1 MNQESKLFSL
11 RRIAAVFGTLVFFFA
26 SQSFAQVTNRSGV
39 DSTIFVSHTVFVPKA
54 PYESGVENWGVD
66 LGDIDK
72 DGDLDV
78 ITCSNLDKKVTVHF
92 NTGKG
97 IFPRTQSYA
106 AGNYNRAV
114 VVADLNKDTW
124 LDIATVSVSDMKV
137 NWLLNNGSGGFLPMK
152 SVAAGG
158 GFPHDIQ
165 AADVNQDGFI
175 DLVTVCNTANK
186 VALHFGDGAGNF
198 TGAKSFPTEAKPRSV
213 VVADLNKDNIPDLIV
228 GTDSR
233 TVNYLLGTGGGNFA
247 PYVYLISGVANWGIG
262 VGDFD
267 KNGALDICAADYM
280 EDKLSIHLNT
290 GKLKAGKM
298 EFLPVQQIQ
307 SGDYNFDLV
316 VGDFDLDGDLD
327 IVTASTRDEVINVH
341 LNDGKG
347 VFGEKNKITSGNWN
361 SAIVAADLDA
371 DGDLDIATS
380 SIKDNKMNVHR
391 NASIDPEGIP
401 TSTCVYGT
409 VRDKDS
415 GDPLMAIVSV
425 VGDDGFSLKSMKTTA
440 DGKYKFCEI
449 PFGSGF
455 HLVAKVKG
463 YPKFDETFDLPES
476 LGKEGL
482 KKDAILEK
490 IKATDIFGRVT
501 DIETQLPLAGATVEI
516 KDKNGA
522 VVTKLTCDSDGKYR
536 TTLPF
541 GTNYELTAGIEGYN
555 AKTAVVSLY
564 PNDFPAGKEQ
574 NFELGKIKPKTTA
587 CIKGYVLEKGTGIKL
602 ADAEVKVMDA
612 EGNTVKKVTSNA
624 QGYYE
629 ACDVPFGTYNLAGN
643 KKGYM
648 YNIIEGINVTEADVA
663 NGVTQDI
670 ELVKFEVGMKIVLKN
685 IFYDVAKATLRPESV
700 AELDRLVRIMEQNP
714 TLVVEIGGHTDSDGS
729 DVYNEKLS
737 QARSQS
743 VVDYL
748 LDAGIAENR
757 LVAKGYGE
765 KEPVAPNDTKEN
777 KQLNRRTEFGVLA
790 F

>member
-1 MNQESKLFSL
+1 MNQEFFSSTL
-11 RRIAAVFGTLVFFFA
+11 KRIVRTSLAVACLGVTQLAAQTV
-26 SQSFAQVTNRSGV
+26 NRSGV

-54 PYESGVENWGVD
+54 PYESGAENWGVD
-66 LGDIDK
+66 MGDVDK
-72 DGDLDV
+72 DGDIDIV
-78 ITCSNLDKKVTVHF
+78 TCSNIDKRVTVHF
-92 NTGKG
+92 NNGKG
-97 IFPRTQSYA
+97 IFPKSQSYA
-106 AGNYNRAV
+106 AGDYNRAV

-124 LDIATVSVSDMKV
+124 LDIATVSVRDQKV
-137 NWLLNNGSGGFLPMK
+137 NWLLNNGSGGFLASK
-152 SVAAGG
+152 SVLACG
-158 GFPHDIQ
+158 GFPHDIT
-165 AADVNQDGFI
+165 AADVNQDGLM
-175 DLVTVCNTANK
+175 DLITVSNSDNK
-186 VALHFGDGAGNF
+186 VGVHHGDGAGNF
-198 TGAKSFPTEAKPRSV
+198 TGAKSFATEAKPRSV
-213 VVADLNKDNIPDLIV
+213 LVTDLNKDAIPDLVV

-233 TVNYLLGTGGGNFA
+233 TVDYFLGLGGGNFG
-247 PYVYLISGVANWGIG
+247 PINYLTSGVANWGIG

-267 KNGALDICAADYM
+267 KNGAIDICSADYM
-280 EDKLSIHLNT
+280 EDNLTVHLNT
-290 GKLKAGKM
+290 GKVKAGKM
-298 EFLPVQQIQ
+298 EFLPAVRTQ

-316 VGDFDLDGDLD
+316 VADFDMDGDLD

-347 VFGEKNKITSGNWN
+347 VFSEKNKIPSGNWN
-361 SAIVAADLDA
+361 SAICAADLDG
-371 DGDLDIATS
+371 DKDLDIATS

-401 TSTCVYGT
+401 TTTCVYGT

-415 GDPLMAIVSV
+415 GEPLVGIVAV
-425 VGDDGFSLKSMKTTA
+425 VGDDGFSIKSMKTLA

-449 PFGSGF
+449 PFGSNY

-463 YPKFDETFDLPES
+463 YPKFDEKFDLPES

-490 IKATDIFGRVT
+490 IKATDIYGRVT

-516 KDKNGA
+516 KDKNGT
-522 VVTKLTCDSDGKYR
+522 VVTKLTCDTDGKYR

-555 AKTAVVSLY
+555 SKSALVSLY
-564 PNDFPAGKEQ
+564 PNDYPAGKEM

-587 CIKGYVLEKGTGIKL
+587 CIKGYVLEQGTGVKL
-602 ADAEVKVMDA
+602 ADAEVKVMDID
-612 EGNTVKKVTSNA
+612 GNTVKKVMSNA

-629 ACDVPFGTYNLAGN
+629 ACDVPFGIYNLAGN

-648 YNIIEGINVTEADVA
+648 YNIVEGVKVTEADVT

-670 ELVKFEVGMKIVLKN
+670 ELLKFEVGMKIVLKN

-729 DVYNEKLS
+729 DEYNEKLS

-765 KEPVAPNDTKEN
+765 KQPVAPNDTKEN
-777 KQLNRRTEFGVLA
+777 KQLDRKSVG
-790 F
+790 

>member
-1 MNQESKLFSL
+1 MNQEILMAPVK
-11 RRIAAVFGTLVFFFA
+11 RITTTILAVGLMGLGQLW
-26 SQSFAQVTNRSGV
+26 SQIANRSGV

-54 PYESGVENWGVD
+54 AYESGTENWGVD

-72 DGDLDV
+72 DGDIDV
-78 ITCSNLDKKVTVHF
+78 VTCSNIDKKVTVHF
-92 NTGKG
+92 NNGKG
-97 IFPRTQSYA
+97 LFTKSSSYI
-106 AGNYNRAV
+106 AGDYNRAV

-124 LDIATVSVSDMKV
+124 LDIATVSVRDMKI
-137 NWLLNNGSGGFLPMK
+137 NWLLNNGSGGFGAAK

-158 GFPHDIQ
+158 GFPHDIT

-175 DLVTVCNTANK
+175 DLVTVCNSANK
-186 VALHFGDGAGNF
+186 VCIHHGDGAGNF
-198 TGAKSFPTEAKPRSV
+198 TGAKSFITEAKPRSV
-213 VVADLNKDNIPDLIV
+213 VVCDLNKDAIPDLVV

-280 EDKLSIHLNT
+280 EDNLSIHLNT
-290 GKLKAGKM
+290 GKVKAGKM
-298 EFLPVQQIQ
+298 EFLPVQQLQ

-316 VGDFDLDGDLD
+316 VADFDMDGDLD

-341 LNDGKG
+341 LNNGKG
-347 VFGEKNKITSGNWN
+347 VFSEKSKIPSGNWN
-361 SAIVAADLDA
+361 SAIACADLDG

-401 TSTCVYGT
+401 TMTCVYGT

-415 GDPLMAIVSV
+415 GDPLVGIVSV
-425 VGDDGFSLKSMKTTA
+425 VGPDGFSLKSMKTLA
-440 DGKYKFCEI
+440 DGKYKFCDI
-449 PFGSGF
+449 PFGSAY

-463 YPKFDETFDLPES
+463 YPKFDESFDLPES
-476 LGKEGL
+476 VGKEGL
-482 KKDAILEK
+482 KKDATLEK
-490 IKATDIFGRVT
+490 IKATDIYGRVT
-501 DIETQLPLAGATVEI
+501 DIETQLPLAGATIEI

-522 VVTKLTCDSDGKYR
+522 TVTKLTCDSDGKYR

-555 AKTAVVSLY
+555 SKTALVSLY
-564 PNDFPAGKEQ
+564 PNDYPAGKEM

-587 CIKGYVLEKGTGIKL
+587 CIKGYVLEKGTGTKL

-612 EGNTVKKVTSNA
+612 EGNTVKKVMSNA
-624 QGYYE
+624 SGYYE
-629 ACDVPFGTYNLAGN
+629 ACDVPFGMYNLAGN

-648 YNIIEGINVTEADVA
+648 YNIINDVKVTEADVA

-729 DVYNEKLS
+729 DDYNERLS

-765 KEPVAPNDTKEN
+765 KTPVAPNDTKEN